1 MSFKTKRVMD
11 NGKLLR
17 AVMCAFT
24 LAFLIGA
31 FFAPDVKEMLPGLR
45 RICLM
50 PAQLTK
56 DYFKLEIGSVSGSM
70 LNYFLVGAVCCGLMF
85 LPEAKVNGGTCS
97 PSS

>member
-1 MSFKTKRVMD
+1 MGIRTGRAMD

-31 FFAPDVKEMLPGLR
+31 FFAPDLREIFSGLG
-45 RICLM
+45 RICTL

-56 DYFKLEIGSVSGSM
+56 D
-70 LNYFLVGAVCCGLMF
+70 
-85 LPEAKVNGGTCS
+85 
-97 PSS
+97 

>member
-1 MSFKTKRVMD
+1 MSTKTRRVMD

-31 FFAPDVKEMLPGLR
+31 FFAPDVNQMLPGLR

-56 DYFKLEIGSVSGSM
+56 DYFKPEIGSISGSM
-70 LNYFLVGAVCCGLMF
+70 LNYFLVGAVCCALMF
-85 LPEAKVNGGTCS
+85 LPG
-97 PSS
+97 